1 MLENIPKEIKKIYKI
16 LIILAIVILLIGI
29 IFNQVEL
36 YFAYFVGSLISTI
49 NILLLING
57 VQKIF
62 YLKSRPKLRGNLEF
76 LKRLIILG
84 IGFFLVGYVSKKYFS
99 DYLIQNLVFTGLGA
113 LNFKFSIFIN
123 QMILMFAKK
132 R

>member
-16 LIILAIVILLIGI
+16 SIILAIVILLIGI
-29 IFNQVEL
+29 ILNQVEL

-62 YLKSRPKLRGNLEF
+62 YLKSRPKLRGN
-76 LKRLIILG
+76 
-84 IGFFLVGYVSKKYFS
+84 
-99 DYLIQNLVFTGLGA
+99 
-113 LNFKFSIFIN
+113 
-123 QMILMFAKK
+123 
-132 R
+132 

>member
-16 LIILAIVILLIGI
+16 SIILAIVILLIGI
-29 IFNQVEL
+29 IFNRVEL

-49 NILLLING
+49 NILLLI
-57 VQKIF
+57 IF

>member
-16 LIILAIVILLIGI
+16 SIILAIAILLIGI
-29 IFNQVEL
+29 IFNRVEL